1 MTLSPVRFLKIPYK
15 EMKNTWN
22 KWNQW
27 RGGSVSQTEKEPELF
42 GMVADF
48 ENNNLWGFAGM
59 CQHKYL
65 PKKCLYLS

>member
-1 MTLSPVRFLKIPYK
+1 
-15 EMKNTWN
+15 MKNTWN